1 MIMGLFFNRGSK
13 KSYCIFCGK
22 ELSGG
27 KCPACGREAKEQV
40 PLSSLDWQKV
50 PVEVANALGEQKKQ
64 LFGNPL
70 RTVKEMIAG
79 GDLFLADIHIDG
91 AYEEETDHYDDDDR
105 RTDHSYYIQFS
116 TPALAPCD
124 RDCEVAVDQYFAAEK
139 LLQKGRHE
147 GKLLWGRK
155 KKSNYYYAFVPVS
168 DDIVEALDSR
178 LLEDFI
184 CYGESE
190 EKRKIAPKGGK

>member
-1 MIMGLFFNRGSK
+1 MGLFFNRGSK

-22 ELSGG
+22 ELSGST
-27 KCPACGREAKEQV
+27 CPACGRAAKEQV

-50 PVEVANALGEQKKQ
+50 PVEVANALGEQKRQ
-64 LFGNPL
+64 LFGNLL

-91 AYEEETDHYDDDDR
+91 AYEEQHDRYDDDECE
-105 RTDHSYYIQFS
+105 TEYSYYIQFS
-116 TPALAPCD
+116 TLGLDPCD
-124 RDCEVAVDQYFAAEK
+124 KDCQVAVDQYDAAEE
-139 LLQKGRHE
+139 LLKSGRHG

-155 KKSNYYYAFVPVS
+155 KRSNYYYAFVPQS
-168 DDIVEALDSR
+168 DDIVEMLDSQ
-178 LLEDFI
+178 LLEDFV